1 MRYIALYTVQAQ
13 GPMHVQAL
21 GASTSHWGERL
32 TPHGPVQWEVG
43 VTTAQLGGG
52 PTVLRRLLGA
62 QLRRLRESKG
72 ISRES
77 AGYTIR
83 ASGSKISR
91 LELGRVG
98 FKERD
103 VADLLTL
110 YGVTDE
116 QDRAALLSL
125 AREAN
130 TPGWWH
136 RYSDI
141 LPSWFETY
149 VGLEEAAELIR
160 TYEVQFIPGLLQTAD
175 YARAVMAV
183 GHSGAPEAEIERR
196 VNLRMTRQK
205 LLTRANAPRLWAV
218 IDEAALRRPIGG
230 RDVMR
235 AQIEKL
241 IESTRQANVTIQVL
255 PFAVGGHAAEGGAF
269 TILRFPEP
277 DLPDAVYVEQL
288 TSALYLDKREDV
300 DRYMEAME
308 RLCIESEPPGRSV
321 EILSGILQEI

>member
-1 MRYIALYTVQAQ
+1 M
-13 GPMHVQAL
+13 
-21 GASTSHWGERL
+21 S
-32 TPHGPVQWEVG
+32 
-43 VTTAQLGGG
+43 TAQPGGG

-62 QLRRLRESKG
+62 QLRRLREGRG

-110 YGVTDE
+110 YGVIDE
-116 QDRAALLSL
+116 RDRSALLSL

-141 LPSWFETY
+141 LPNWFETY

-160 TYEVQFIPGLLQTAD
+160 TFEVQFVPGLLQTAD

-183 GHSGAPEAEIERR
+183 GHSGASDEEIERR
-196 VNLRMTRQK
+196 VILRMTRQK
-205 LLTRANAPRLWAV
+205 LLTKPDALRLWAV
-218 IDEAALRRPIGG
+218 VDEAALRRPIGG
-230 RDVMR
+230 PEVMR
-235 AQIEKL
+235 AQVERL
-241 IESTRQANVTIQVL
+241 IEATRQPNVTLQVL
-255 PFAVGGHAAEGGAF
+255 PFEVGGHAAEGGAF
-269 TILRFPEP
+269 TLLRFPEH

-288 TSALYLDKREDV
+288 TSSLYLDKREDV

-308 RLCIESEPPGRSV
+308 RLCIESEPPGRTA